1 MQPNSAMTGNF
12 WFYKCMLLYI
22 ISVLTTI
29 AHADMKLTFGVYTA
43 DQPTEMVKAYRPI
56 LTGMESEL
64 SARFETKVNISLK
77 VASTYEKGVS
87 DLVHGNVDFSMLG
100 PASYIVARKQ
110 NPSLRI
116 LAIESKNDSKTFN
129 GVIGVST
136 DSPIQSVEQLAGK
149 SFAFGNKS
157 STIGRYLAQAYLS
170 DHEIVA
176 DDLSH
181 YEYLGRHDR
190 VGHAVGS
197 GNYDAGAL
205 KEGTFNKLVKKGVKL
220 RSIAKFPNVN
230 KPWVASGHLDDSV
243 YKELQS
249 VMLGLKDQSLFKP
262 FSRKRFVPGRDGDY
276 DVIRNAIENN
286 KKFFANSKSNVTV
299 ELCDEY

>member
-1 MQPNSAMTGNF
+1 
-12 WFYKCMLLYI
+12 MLLCI
-22 ISVLTTI
+22 ISVFTTI
-29 AHADMKLTFGVYTA
+29 AHADIKLTFGVYTT
-43 DQPTEMVKAYRPI
+43 DKPTEMVRAYRPI
-56 LTGMESEL
+56 LTRMESEL
-64 SARFETKVNISLK
+64 STRLATKVDIALK

-87 DLVHGNVDFSMLG
+87 DLVKGAVDFSMLG
-100 PASYIVARKQ
+100 AASYISARKQ

-116 LAIESKNDSKTFN
+116 LAIESKNNSKTFN
-129 GVIGVST
+129 GVISVWT

-149 SFAFGNKS
+149 SFAFGNKI

-170 DHEIVA
+170 DHEIYA

-197 GNYDAGAL
+197 GKFNAGAL

-220 RSIAKFPNVN
+220 RAIAKYPNVN
-230 KPWVASGHLDDSV
+230 KPWVASSQLDDSI

-249 VMLGLKDQSLFKP
+249 VMLGLKDESLFKP
-262 FSRKRFVPGRDGDY
+262 FSRTRFVSAEDGDY
-276 DVIRNAIENN
+276 DVIRNAIDNN
-286 KKFFANSKSNVTV
+286 ETFFMSPKSSATV
-299 ELCDEY
+299 ELGDEN